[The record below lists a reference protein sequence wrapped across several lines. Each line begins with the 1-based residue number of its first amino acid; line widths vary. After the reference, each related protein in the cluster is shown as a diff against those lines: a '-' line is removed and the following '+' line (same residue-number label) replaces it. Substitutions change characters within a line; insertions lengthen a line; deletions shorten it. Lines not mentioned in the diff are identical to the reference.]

1 METIAKLTT
10 RAARS
15 RQAQAAE
22 PVVETVE
29 QAIALAQAVARGLDG
44 LKGDARLLM
53 LSNLDDVRQ
62 ALDARMS
69 RLESELT
76 TERER
81 LRSVNQGLRAV
92 DGYASARP
100 RSRQR
105 R

>member
-1 METIAKLTT
+1 METVAKLTT

-15 RQAQAAE
+15 RRAQAAE

-44 LKGDARLLM
+44 LTGEARLLM

-62 ALDARMS
+62 ALDERMS
-69 RLESELT
+69 KLEDELA

-92 DGYASARP
+92 DGYAAA
-100 RSRQR
+100 RQR

>member
-1 METIAKLTT
+1 METVAKLTFK
-10 RAARS
+10 AARS
-15 RQAQAAE
+15 RQAHAGL
-22 PVVETVE
+22 PVVESVE

-62 ALDARMS
+62 ALDGRTQQ
-69 RLESELT
+69 L
-76 TERER
+76 EREMAEERQR

-92 DGYASARP
+92 DGYAPAR
-100 RSRQR
+100 R

>member
-1 METIAKLTT
+1 METVAKLTT

-22 PVVETVE
+22 PVVDSVE

-62 ALDARMS
+62 ALDARMGK
-69 RLESELT
+69 LEDDLAA
-76 TERER
+76 ERER
-81 LRSVNQGLRAV
+81 LRSVNHGLRAV
-92 DGYASARP
+92 DGYASAR
-100 RSRQR
+100 R
-105 R
+105 RR

>member
-1 METIAKLTT
+1 METVAKLTLK
-10 RAARS
+10 AARS

-53 LSNLDDVRQ
+53 LTNLDDVRK
-62 ALDARMS
+62 ALDGRMQQ
-69 RLESELT
+69 L
-76 TERER
+76 EREMADERQR
-81 LRSVNQGLRAV
+81 LHSVNHGLRAV
-92 DGYASARP
+92 DGYAPAR
-100 RSRQR
+100 R